1 MFIRSIFA
9 ASALLYATT
18 TAQSQTA
25 CNNSPDLCSRPYNNI
40 THLGAHDAPFL
51 RDAST
56 SFNTAG
62 NQFYNTTV
70 QLDAGVRLLSAQV
83 HRFNTSSGGTEWHL
97 CHGSCS
103 LMDAGTLSSWL
114 REIKTWMDANK
125 NDVVTVLLVNSDNA
139 PADTLGGQFT
149 DSGIDDYAYVPSTNS
164 SSSSSS
170 SETSLPA
177 TWPTLQSLIANN
189 TRLVTFVASLPTP
202 SAQHPYLLDEFSH
215 VFENE
220 YENESPT
227 DYSCTPDRP
236 SNLNTQQALASNR
249 LFLMNHFLYSTELFG
264 IQTPNRTYA
273 PTTNA
278 RQGEG
283 SLGESV
289 QECTGVYGKPPTF
302 VLVDFFNV
310 GPAVASVDAANGVGA
325 SVTGRK
331 QVSDQLL
338 DEGGAGGSENA
349 AGRVRSGSL
358 AALVGAV
365 VVAVV
370 LGS

>member
-1 MFIRSIFA
+1 MFIRTLLA
-9 ASALLYATT
+9 ATALLYTTT

-103 LMDAGTLSSWL
+103 LMDAGTLTSWL
-114 REIKTWMDANK
+114 RTIKTWLDANK
-125 NDVVTVLLVNSDNA
+125 NDVVTVLLVNSDKA
-139 PADTLGGQFT
+139 SADTLGGQFVE
-149 DSGIDDYAYVPSTNS
+149 SGIDDYAYVPSSNS
-164 SSSSSS
+164 TSS

-177 TWPTLQSLIANN
+177 TWPTLQSLISNN
-189 TRLVTFVASLPTP
+189 TRLVTFVASLATP
-202 SAQHPYLLDEFSH
+202 SPQHPYLLDEFSH

-236 SNLNTQQALASNR
+236 SNLNTQQALSSNR

-283 SLGESV
+283 SLGKSV
-289 QECTGVYGKPPTF
+289 EECTGVYGKAPSF

-310 GPAVASVDAANGVGA
+310 GPAVASVDAANGVSG

-338 DEGGAGGSENA
+338 DEGGAGGSANAA
-349 AGRVRSGSL
+349 AGRAGSGKSL
-358 AALVGAV
+358 VALVGAV